1 MTKSKVAERLAALI
15 KTCGK
20 SQKVIAEELGYPHPN
35 IITMFKQGKT
45 KIPINK
51 AGPLAKAV
59 GADPAHFVRL
69 AMQEY
74 MPDALAAVEE
84 HLGVMLSA
92 NERRLI
98 EAYREATNGM
108 NPQIGPSDMASF
120 RAWAGSIVV
129 R

>member
-1 MTKSKVAERLAALI
+1 
-15 KTCGK
+15 
-20 SQKVIAEELGYPHPN
+20 
-35 IITMFKQGKT
+35 MFKQGKT

-59 GADPAHFVRL
+59 GADPAHFVRI

-84 HLGVMLSA
+84 HLGLMLST
-92 NERRLI
+92 NERHLI
-98 EAYREATNGM
+98 EAFREATDGPD
-108 NPQIGPSDMASF
+108 PQIAADDMEAF
-120 RAWAGSIVV
+120 RAWAGGIED